1 MECVYGMFGVTDGV
15 LVVVFVT
22 LLYIMNHFKG
32 IITQL
37 EERLNDS
44 ITNIEK
50 NEFEMPSLNALKDE
64 VLDIVEST
72 IENLQP
78 PTALDHIAGAVS
90 QYFQFKLMRDMKLEG
105 VAPQIPEIIETAKD
119 VIDNIKN

>member
-1 MECVYGMFGVTDGV
+1 MFEVTDGL
-15 LVVVFVT
+15 LVVVFLI
-22 LLYIMNHFKG
+22 LLFILNHFKG

-37 EERLNDS
+37 ESRLNDS
-44 ITNIEK
+44 IKNIER
-50 NEFEMPSLNALKDE
+50 NEFEIPSLNSLKEE

-90 QYFQFKLMRDMKLEG
+90 QYFQFKLMKDMKMEG
-105 VAPQIPEIIETAKD
+105 ITPELPEIIDTAKNI
-119 VIDNIKN
+119 VENIKN